1 MCARLWHASR
11 GLFVGLPPRWSRQLV
26 RCLRLRLWR
35 LRQHFKHL
43 REHRHLEVQLRYLA
57 AHRLKRLVQRLIVK
71 VMVPQRFA
79 LEPGVRDEVLGQVM
93 LRKCRP
99 RQGTSSPG
107 AACRGRARPT
117 REEKQ
122 HKGTR
127 RTRVAGLVKDMFAD
141 TPKTHCTRLYCASV
155 TACLNCCAIPPVLE
169 VRRLALVSRWSSAR
183 PWSVRRTRSPARPA
197 RPRH

>member
-1 MCARLWHASR
+1 M
-11 GLFVGLPPRWSRQLV
+11 
-26 RCLRLRLWR
+26 
-35 LRQHFKHL
+35 
-43 REHRHLEVQLRYLA
+43 
-57 AHRLKRLVQRLIVK
+57 
-71 VMVPQRFA
+71 
-79 LEPGVRDEVLGQVM
+79 M

-117 REEKQ
+117 REGKQ

-127 RTRVAGLVKDMFAD
+127 RTRVAGLVKDLFAD

-183 PWSVRRTRSPARPA
+183 PWSVRHQVPSSARKAKTLTWRVPSCVIVPSPQMFAPSSCHTVLCACSTQRRCPSATCARC
-197 RPRH
+197 RP